1 MRLFVGTSGYSYKPW
16 KGKFYPEDLPASE
29 WLSYYAARF
38 STVEINNTFYRV
50 PKQEV
55 LEGWRRQVPETFRFG
70 VKATRRITHIKR
82 LKNVEEETAFFLRAA
97 SSLGEQLG
105 LVLFQLPPNLKK
117 DLDRLRTFLD
127 LLPSSG
133 RYAMEFREPSW
144 FDEEVFTELRAR
156 QCSLVSSDTDENP
169 LGAIVSTAPFGYLR
183 LRRTEYDDDAL
194 KEWGTRIAGQSWDQ
208 AWIFFKHEDEGLGP
222 KFALRLL
229 ELSANSPSK
238 HMR

>member
-16 KGKFYPEDLPASE
+16 KGKFYPEDLPQSE
-29 WLSYYAARF
+29 WLSYYAGRF

-50 PKQEV
+50 PKPEV
-55 LEGWRRQVPETFRFG
+55 LEGWAKQVPESFRFG

-97 SSLGEQLG
+97 SSLGEKLG
-105 LVLFQLPPNLKK
+105 VVLFQLPPNLKK

-133 RYAMEFREPSW
+133 RYALEFREPSW
-144 FDEEVFTELRAR
+144 FDDQVLSELRAR
-156 QCSLVSSDTDENP
+156 NCALCAADTDELP
-169 LGAIVSTAPFGYLR
+169 VYKIVSTAPFGYLR
-183 LRRTEYDDDAL
+183 LRRANYDDDAL
-194 KEWGTRIAGQSWDQ
+194 TEWTDRLQKQGWEQ
-208 AWIFFKHEDEGLGP
+208 AWVFFKHEDEGLGP

-229 ELSANSPSK
+229 ELSASK
-238 HMR
+238 PL

>member
-16 KGKFYPEDLPASE
+16 KGKFYPEDLPQSE
-29 WLSYYAARF
+29 WLSYYAQRF

-55 LEGWRRQVPETFRFG
+55 LEGWRRHVPETFRFG

-97 SSLGEQLG
+97 SALQQRLGV
-105 LVLFQLPPNLKK
+105 VLFQLPPNLKK

-127 LLPSSG
+127 LLPDSG
-133 RYAMEFREPSW
+133 RYALEFREPSW
-144 FDEEVFTELRAR
+144 FDEQVFTELRSRKCAL
-156 QCSLVSSDTDENP
+156 CASDTDELP

-183 LRRTEYDDDAL
+183 LRRTEYDDGAL
-194 KEWGTRIAGQSWDQ
+194 QDWGARIRSQIWDQ
-208 AWIFFKHEDEGLGP
+208 AWVFFKHEDEGLGP

-229 ELSANSPSK
+229 ELSASK
-238 HMR
+238 LS

>member
-16 KGKFYPEDLPASE
+16 KGKFYPEDLPQGE
-29 WLSYYAARF
+29 WLSYYAERF

-55 LEGWRRQVPETFRFG
+55 LEAWRRQVPETFRFG

-82 LKNVEEETAFFLRAA
+82 LKNVGEETSFFLRAA

-105 LVLFQLPPNLKK
+105 VVLFQLPPNLKK

-127 LLPSSG
+127 LLPPSG
-133 RYAMEFREPSW
+133 RYALEFREPSW
-144 FDEEVFTELRAR
+144 FDEEVFAELRSRKCA
-156 QCSLVSSDTDENP
+156 LGISDTDELP
-169 LGAIVSTAPFGYLR
+169 VETIVSTAPFGYLR
-183 LRRTEYDDDAL
+183 LRRTEYDDGAL
-194 KEWGTRIAGQSWDQ
+194 KEWGARIRSQSWGQ
-208 AWIFFKHEDEGLGP
+208 AWVFFKHEDEGLGP

-229 ELSANSPSK
+229 ELSASKPS
-238 HMR
+238 